1 MSAKG
6 RLITLEGIDGSGKST
21 IAKRL
26 ASNPDFF
33 DFVFTREPTGSWIGD
48 AVNRAIHSD
57 TDSIAELLLFTADHA
72 EHISKLIRPSLEGG
86 KNVISDRYS
95 GSRYAYQGMTLA
107 DNFEDP
113 MQWVQDI
120 HSGWTLNPDLTI
132 LFDVDPA
139 IAVERCGNR
148 GEKTKFEKISFLE
161 GVRKNYL
168 RLAQENSDIFK
179 VINTDRKIDEIESEV
194 VELIFS
200 IL

>member
-6 RLITLEGIDGSGKST
+6 KLITLEGIDGSGKST

-26 ASNPDFF
+26 ASNPDFR

-113 MQWVQDI
+113 MQWIQDI